1 MKFSLSFLCLISPIF
16 YLSLVKGIGIY
27 SIYHDKSIL
36 VEIKEY
42 GKIIDP

>member
-1 MKFSLSFLCLISPIF
+1 MKFRLSLLCLISPIF
-16 YLSLVKGIGIY
+16 YLSLVKGKGIY